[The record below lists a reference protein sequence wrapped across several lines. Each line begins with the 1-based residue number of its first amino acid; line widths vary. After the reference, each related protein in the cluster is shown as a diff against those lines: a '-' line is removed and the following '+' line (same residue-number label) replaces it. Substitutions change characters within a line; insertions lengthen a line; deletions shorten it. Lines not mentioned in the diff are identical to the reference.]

1 MKTKFLNLLAVLAL
15 FFTLAA
21 SSLAIHQ
28 SAAAEGAYRIGW
40 VSVDPT
46 NLSAAANMV
55 IGAVV
60 GKNTGTANGLA
71 QTECQEQQSDAHP
84 RTALAAGEP
93 RCNQDPASVSR
104 PNTPN
109 LPTQKFNNQCIVAIV
124 LDGDHNTGGWRNI
137 GVGIADNCQVAITAA
152 MTNCESTRATD
163 CSQNN
168 FANSSPAELNTAGA
182 LYLRDGSATACPI
195 NYYDASGG
203 SETELDCQRAMNNT
217 QCRINDDANDNV
229 AFPFHNSNDNTC
241 HATIQCTF
249 ANQRANEAG
258 TACDRCIDI
267 NRLGINMPGVCG
279 DCQPGNKPPDASNPN
294 DGACVF
300 DPDSCTA
307 EQYAAATDTACM
319 SSCGDLNRE
328 DEAGANCGACMTNF
342 TSDSDATSSGTS
354 QCTFDPTSCTA
365 EQYAADTDTACMSS
379 CGDLNRENEAG
390 QNCGDCLMHF
400 THASEA
406 TTSGTSQC
414 TFNADSCAAANM
426 IVNSAENDCES
437 CDTGMIPNPNN
448 EGNMNDTC
456 IMPEM
461 MDDMDMSTADF
472 TFELQ
477 QNPDGI
483 SGDGTTAAP
492 FVVDITAVANFTV
505 AIATT
510 LAGEFMY
517 AKNGGSD
524 ELTVTEAGLVSFI
537 TTSVAA
543 GDYNIVIEASSD
555 NITATISLF
564 AEVSP
569 AESEMKEAPVF
580 VFQPVDND
588 GAPVPKSG
596 DGQQATPYEYA
607 ADEVANVSI
616 ILAPPDGDSGDYIYT
631 KEDRSSEELAVGMTD
646 GVVEFISDTV
656 EEGNY
661 QIFVAAALNNNA
673 LATISLYLT
682 VAAAAMSVTT
692 PGNDGDM
699 DEDTITNDIVSRRST
714 NSKLAAGLGAG
725 IAFFMVYYTVSDYV
739 GHLDWTPSY
748 AFHNNNGNKQYS
760 VGSRWTATADNWRFY
775 WQTRQ
780 NGGNGNGQFVY
791 SSGASYH
798 GNIWSATMNS
808 KTDAETTDMVLSL
821 SANKTAGLWNFGGSY
836 KFDAAIS
843 DTEAT
848 DTQNRLNIAARYA
861 LNKWV
866 LSANANTNG
875 DTTATN
881 IAARYVVD
889 RWILSANANTNG
901 NTTAARINYSY
912 RF

>member
-28 SAAAEGAYRIGW
+28 SAAADGAYRIGW
-40 VSVDPT
+40 VDADGSDDRYM
-46 NLSAAANMV
+46 L

-60 GKNTGTANGLA
+60 GEDTVMDATAA
-71 QTECQEQQSDAHP
+71 AKIECDGQLSDESPATV
-84 RTALAAGEP
+84 RTSSSP
-93 RCNQDPASVSR
+93 QCNQDPSTSTARSFPSQSFE
-104 PNTPN
+104 N
-109 LPTQKFNNQCIVAIV
+109 KCIAALVV
-124 LDGDHNTGGWRNI
+124 DGTRHNDGGWFSM
-137 GVGIADNCQVAITAA
+137 GVGIADNCQAA
-152 MTNCESTRATD
+152 AAAARTNCTGATGGD
-163 CSQNN
+163 CQDTGV
-168 FANSSPAELNTAGA
+168 ATSPAELNSAGA
-182 LYLRDGSATACPI
+182 LYLRDGTATACPI

-203 SETELDCQRAMNNT
+203 PETELDCQRAMNNT

-229 AFPFHNSNDNTC
+229 AFPFHRDSDDTC
-241 HATIQCTF
+241 HATIQCTT
-249 ANQRANEAG
+249 NERPNG
-258 TACDRCIDI
+258 DGSDCDRCIDI

-300 DPDSCTA
+300 DPDSCTV
-307 EQYAAATDTACM
+307 
-319 SSCGDLNRE
+319 
-328 DEAGANCGACMTNF
+328 
-342 TSDSDATSSGTS
+342 
-354 QCTFDPTSCTA
+354 

-379 CGDLNRENEAG
+379 CGDLNRENKAGANCGACMPNFTSDSDATTSGTSQCTFDPTSCTAEQYAAATDTACMSSCGDLNRKDEAG
-390 QNCGDCLMHF
+390 QNCGVCLMHF

-426 IVNSAENDCES
+426 IVNSTENDCES
-437 CDTGMIPNPNN
+437 CDTGMIPNPDN

-461 MDDMDMSTADF
+461 MDAMDMSTADF

-483 SGDGTTAAP
+483 SGDGTTATP

-517 AKNGGSD
+517 AKNGGSE
-524 ELTVTEAGLVSFI
+524 ELTVTDAGLVSFI
-537 TTSVAA
+537 TASVAA
-543 GDYNIVIEASSD
+543 NDYNIVVEASSD

-569 AESEMKEAPVF
+569 AESEMEEAPVF

-646 GVVEFISDTV
+646 GVVEFIPDTV
-656 EEGNY
+656 DAGNY
-661 QIFVAAALNNNA
+661 QIFVAAAINGSNI
-673 LATISLYLT
+673 ATTSLYLT
-682 VAAAAMSVTT
+682 VAAAAMSVTN

-699 DEDTITNDIVSRRST
+699 DEDTTTNNIVSRRST

-748 AFHNNNGNKQYS
+748 AFHNNNGNMQYS

-848 DTQNRLNIAARYA
+848 DTQNRLNIAARYT

-875 DTTATN
+875 DTAATN

>member
-1 MKTKFLNLLAVLAL
+1 MG
-15 FFTLAA
+15 
-21 SSLAIHQ
+21 AIAKIAGI
-28 SAAAEGAYRIGW
+28 SERT
-40 VSVDPT
+40 S
-46 NLSAAANMV
+46 
-55 IGAVV
+55 
-60 GKNTGTANGLA
+60 TGV
-71 QTECQEQQSDAHP
+71 
-84 RTALAAGEP
+84 AGE
-93 RCNQDPASVSR
+93 C
-104 PNTPN
+104 
-109 LPTQKFNNQCIVAIV
+109 
-124 LDGDHNTGGWRNI
+124 GG
-137 GVGIADNCQVAITAA
+137 
-152 MTNCESTRATD
+152 
-163 CSQNN
+163 
-168 FANSSPAELNTAGA
+168 
-182 LYLRDGSATACPI
+182 
-195 NYYDASGG
+195 
-203 SETELDCQRAMNNT
+203 
-217 QCRINDDANDNV
+217 
-229 AFPFHNSNDNTC
+229 
-241 HATIQCTF
+241 
-249 ANQRANEAG
+249 
-258 TACDRCIDI
+258 
-267 NRLGINMPGVCG
+267 
-279 DCQPGNKPPDASNPN
+279 CQPGHEPPDPSDPIAPVRVYLTRIHAPSSNMPPPPTPH
-294 DGACVF
+294 ACLL
-300 DPDSCTA
+300 
-307 EQYAAATDTACM
+307 AATSTEKIKQAQIAGLVCRILPAIRMLQQVAPANAHLTQLHAPPNNMPPPPTPHAC
-319 SSCGDLNRE
+319 LLV
-328 DEAGANCGACMTNF
+328 
-342 TSDSDATSSGTS
+342 ATSTEK
-354 QCTFDPTSCTA
+354 D
-365 EQYAADTDTACMSS
+365 
-379 CGDLNRENEAG
+379 EAG
-390 QNCGDCLMHF
+390 QNCGACLMHF

-426 IVNSAENDCES
+426 IVNSTENDCES

-456 IMPEM
+456 IMSEM
-461 MDDMDMSTADF
+461 MDTMDMSTADF

-483 SGDGTTAAP
+483 SGDGTTATP

-517 AKNGGSD
+517 AKNGGSE

-537 TTSVAA
+537 TASVAA
-543 GDYNIVIEASSD
+543 GDYNIVVEASSD

-569 AESEMKEAPVF
+569 AESEMEEAPVF

-616 ILAPPDGDSGDYIYT
+616 ILAPPDGDSGDYTYT
-631 KEDRSSEELAVGMTD
+631 KEARSSEELAVGMTD

-656 EEGNY
+656 DAGNY
-661 QIFVAAALNNNA
+661 QIFVAAAINGSNA
-673 LATISLYLT
+673 LATTSLYLT
-682 VAAAAMSVTT
+682 VAAAASVGTAT

-791 SSGASYH
+791 GSGASYH

-808 KTDAETTDMVLSL
+808 ETDAETTDMVLSL